1 MFHGYDFTKRL
12 LILASLGLSLCQP
25 LRTHAEG
32 GCFATDHQ
40 QESPGSSGAN
50 AQSAQES
57 PGNQGATGK
66 PPRPSRKLDI
76 NDANE
81 QTLIHELRLTDEE
94 AQKIVDHRP
103 YADVGQL
110 RTKHILSEKV
120 FDRIKNLVVA
130 R

>member
-1 MFHGYDFTKRL
+1 MVHGYDFKKHL
-12 LILASLGLSLCQP
+12 LILASLVLSLCQP
-25 LRTHAEG
+25 LHTHAEG
-32 GCFATDHQ
+32 GCFATEYQ
-40 QESPGSSGAN
+40 QESPGSSA
-50 AQSAQES
+50 ATSQAAPES

-66 PPRPSRKLDI
+66 APRPSRKLDI
-76 NDANE
+76 NDANK
-81 QTLIHELRLTDEE
+81 QTLIHKLRLTDEE

-103 YADVGQL
+103 YADVEQL